1 MSCCGNKRTASA
13 ATKTNLATTTSR
25 PFTAARPAAD
35 PQQAAVVAARAPVRP
50 LAPAPMTVPVPASA
64 PGTVRLRYLA
74 RAGILVRGPRS
85 GTPYRF
91 SENQPVVA
99 VQRADAESMLASGHF
114 RREA

>member
-1 MSCCGNKRTASA
+1 M
-13 ATKTNLATTTSR
+13 
-25 PFTAARPAAD
+25 AARAP
-35 PQQAAVVAARAPVRP
+35 VVTTAPVRP
-50 LAPAPMTVPVPASA
+50 LAPAPMTVPVPASS

-91 SENQPVVA
+91 SENQPVAA
-99 VQRADAESMLASGHF
+99 VQRADVESMLASGHF